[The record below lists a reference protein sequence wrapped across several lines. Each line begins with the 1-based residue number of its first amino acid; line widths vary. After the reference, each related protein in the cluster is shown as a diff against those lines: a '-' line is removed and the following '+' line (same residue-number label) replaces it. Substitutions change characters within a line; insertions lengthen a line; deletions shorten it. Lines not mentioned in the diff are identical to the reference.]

1 MCFVVANREI
11 RDLIQNKRI
20 RYWEVAAAL
29 NTTDSTLSKKLRREL
44 PNEEKEK
51 IKNIIEQISKASR

>member
-1 MCFVVANREI
+1 VVANREI